1 MNRGRSRAA
10 GVVLAPRFQMF
21 PWTRVQVRGGDGRGD
36 SRGSDGPREDM
47 ARAGMTFFPGTA
59 KEKQQCFKHEF
70 SYDL

>member
-1 MNRGRSRAA
+1 MAGETAGGRMDP
-10 GVVLAPRFQMF
+10 G
-21 PWTRVQVRGGDGRGD
+21 
-36 SRGSDGPREDM
+36 EDM